1 MKRADRALREA
12 GRSALVER
20 ANVRIDIVADK
31 AKGLLHRQTSLDVQ
45 GPTSA
50 DAQSEPIT
58 CSKCSKYRGC
68 RGGVFV
74 WRGYGRS
81 KVQKLRPATRGA
93 FE

>member
-31 AKGLLHRQTSLDVQ
+31 AKGLLDRQTSLDVQ

-50 DAQSEPIT
+50 DAQSEPII
-58 CSKCSKYRGC
+58 CSKCSKHRGC

-81 KVQKLRPATRGA
+81 KVQKLRPPTRGA